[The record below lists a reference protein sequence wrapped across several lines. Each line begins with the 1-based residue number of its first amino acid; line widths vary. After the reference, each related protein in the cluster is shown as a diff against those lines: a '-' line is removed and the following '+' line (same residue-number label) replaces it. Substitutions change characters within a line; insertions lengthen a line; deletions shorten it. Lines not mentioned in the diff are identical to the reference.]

1 MAITRLYSTCFL
13 WQYYVQITRIII
25 TEDEQQV
32 YADEQQMMAQEC
44 KNKTLEM
51 AYLYM
56 QGSIVTNV
64 SKKIRKLQ

>member
-1 MAITRLYSTCFL
+1 M
-13 WQYYVQITRIII
+13 RIII

-32 YADEQQMMAQEC
+32 YANEQQIMAQKC